1 MVAADTAGVSEQA
14 IQTIYC
20 DESGFTGTR
29 LSDKEQPHFVY
40 ASIAIPPDRA
50 GEIVQKTRER
60 FRIEGQELKGNSLV
74 KFARGRKAISF
85 LLDTC
90 LKHSQS
96 VIVNKQYA
104 LACKL
109 YEYIF
114 EPVLKNKGILF
125 YRLGFNRFIAN
136 LLFAE
141 FNTAD
146 ASCEWS
152 PLA

>member
-1 MVAADTAGVSEQA
+1 MDAPDSAGISEQA

-29 LSDKEQPHFVY
+29 LSDKDQPHFVY
-40 ASIAIPPDRA
+40 ASVAVTPHRA
-50 GEIVQKTRER
+50 SEIVTETRQR
-60 FRIEGQELKGNSLV
+60 FRIEGQEIKGNSLV
-74 KFARGRKAISF
+74 KFARGRRAISF

-90 LKHSQS
+90 LKDSQCV
-96 VIVNKQYA
+96 VINTQYA

-114 EPVLKNKGILF
+114 EPVLKNKGVLF

-136 LLFAE
+136 LLFSE
-141 FNTAD
+141 LRTAD
-146 ASCEWS
+146 TFDGS
-152 PLA
+152 